1 MTASLKKK
9 PQKTFY
15 KIYSAPP
22 ILNPFTSFYK
32 AKKKI
37 NPPQKKEQK
46 KKNNTTFAHYK
57 ITIVPKY
64 PAEPLYKAHL

>member
-1 MTASLKKK
+1 MTASLKKT
-9 PQKTFY
+9 QKTFY

-22 ILNPFTSFYK
+22 ILNSFTSFYK

-37 NPPQKKEQK
+37 NPPQKKKNK

>member
-1 MTASLKKK
+1 MTASLKKKK

-46 KKNNTTFAHYK
+46 KNNTTFAHYK

>member
-37 NPPQKKEQK
+37 NPPQKKRTK
-46 KKNNTTFAHYK
+46 KTTQ
-57 ITIVPKY
+57 
-64 PAEPLYKAHL
+64 HLHIIK

>member
-1 MTASLKKK
+1 MTASLKKNPK
-9 PQKTFY
+9 KTFY

-37 NPPQKKEQK
+37 TPLK
-46 KKNNTTFAHYK
+46 KKNKKKQHNICT
-57 ITIVPKY
+57 
-64 PAEPLYKAHL
+64 L

>member
-37 NPPQKKEQK
+37 NPTQKKEQK
-46 KKNNTTFAHYK
+46 KQHNICT
-57 ITIVPKY
+57 
-64 PAEPLYKAHL
+64 L

>member
-1 MTASLKKK
+1 MTASLKKNPK
-9 PQKTFY
+9 KTFY

-37 NPPQKKEQK
+37 NPPQKKKNK
-46 KKNNTTFAHYK
+46 KKQHNICT
-57 ITIVPKY
+57 
-64 PAEPLYKAHL
+64 L

>member
-9 PQKTFY
+9 PQKKTFY

-37 NPPQKKEQK
+37 NPPQKKRTK
-46 KKNNTTFAHYK
+46 KTTTFAHYK

>member
-1 MTASLKKK
+1 MTASLKKKK

-37 NPPQKKEQK
+37 NPPPKKEQK
-46 KKNNTTFAHYK
+46 KKQHNICT
-57 ITIVPKY
+57 
-64 PAEPLYKAHL
+64 L

>member
-1 MTASLKKK
+1 MTASLKKKK

-46 KKNNTTFAHYK
+46 KQHNICT
-57 ITIVPKY
+57 
-64 PAEPLYKAHL
+64 L